1 MNVFQYSD
9 NSGGQGGHSKP
20 APAPKQAKPTP
31 PATTAAPKP
40 LGPPVYIDDSYGST
54 NYDEYETDYDQEY
67 VDIEA
72 DLDYESHSDYDTAEQ
87 SDYDDQNN
95 QQGKTYFTAYCTIAL
110 LTLAYILKSKPE
122 DPGNLSKNRTQTH
135 IFELTPNTPLIH
147 TSFTYSKLNMDDFSV
162 LTGLLGYLDIIHLK

>member
-72 DLDYESHSDYDTAEQ
+72 DLDYESHSDYDTA
-87 SDYDDQNN
+87 DYDDQNN
-95 QQGKTYFTAYCTIAL
+95 QQGETYFTTYCTIAL
-110 LTLAYILKSKPE
+110 LTY
-122 DPGNLSKNRTQTH
+122 
-135 IFELTPNTPLIH
+135 
-147 TSFTYSKLNMDDFSV
+147 LNFKIKVRRSRQF
-162 LTGLLGYLDIIHLK
+162 IKK

>member
-1 MNVFQYSD
+1 MLKDDKKNLFAGFLSGLFWNLEHTDLNVFQYSD
-9 NSGGQGGHSKP
+9 NGGGQGGHSKP
-20 APAPKQAKPTP
+20 APAPKQAVRKAPKPTP

-40 LGPPVYIDDSYGST
+40 LGPPVYIDDNYGST

-95 QQGKTYFTAYCTIAL
+95 QQGETYFTTYCTIAL
-110 LTLAYILKSKPE
+110 LT
-122 DPGNLSKNRTQTH
+122 
-135 IFELTPNTPLIH
+135 
-147 TSFTYSKLNMDDFSV
+147 
-162 LTGLLGYLDIIHLK
+162 YLH

>member
-72 DLDYESHSDYDTAEQ
+72 DLDYESHSDYDTA
-87 SDYDDQNN
+87 DYDDQNN
-95 QQGKTYFTAYCTIAL
+95 QQGETYFTTYCTIAL
-110 LTLAYILKSKPE
+110 LTYLNFKIKVRRS
-122 DPGNLSKNRTQTH
+122 R
-135 IFELTPNTPLIH
+135 IFI
-147 TSFTYSKLNMDDFSV
+147 
-162 LTGLLGYLDIIHLK
+162 

>member
-20 APAPKQAKPTP
+20 APAPKQAVRKAPKPTP

-72 DLDYESHSDYDTAEQ
+72 DLDYES

-95 QQGKTYFTAYCTIAL
+95 QQGETYFTTYCTIAL
-110 LTLAYILKSKPE
+110 LT
-122 DPGNLSKNRTQTH
+122 
-135 IFELTPNTPLIH
+135 
-147 TSFTYSKLNMDDFSV
+147 
-162 LTGLLGYLDIIHLK
+162 YLH

>member
-1 MNVFQYSD
+1 MVGFLWLFWNLEHTDLNVFQYSD

-95 QQGKTYFTAYCTIAL
+95 QQGETYFTTYIAPL
-110 LTLAYILKSKPE
+110 HYLLAYIIKSKSE
-122 DPGNLSKNRTQTH
+122 NLGNLSKNSTQT
-135 IFELTPNTPLIH
+135 IV
-147 TSFTYSKLNMDDFSV
+147 SKVSN
-162 LTGLLGYLDIIHLK
+162 

>member
-20 APAPKQAKPTP
+20 APAPKQAVRKAAKPTP

-95 QQGKTYFTAYCTIAL
+95 QQGETYFTTYCTIAL
-110 LTLAYILKSKPE
+110 LTYIPTLNQKSE
-122 DPGNLSKNRTQTH
+122 DLGNFSKNRTQTH
-135 IFELTPNTPLIH
+135 FFELRH
-147 TSFTYSKLNMDDFSV
+147 TSS
-162 LTGLLGYLDIIHLK
+162 

>member
-1 MNVFQYSD
+1 MLKDNKNPCLVGFFGLFWNLEHTDLNVFQYSD

-20 APAPKQAKPTP
+20 APAPKQAVRKAPNPTP

-40 LGPPVYIDDSYGST
+40 LGPPVYIDDNYGST

-95 QQGKTYFTAYCTIAL
+95 QQGETYFTTYCTIAL
-110 LTLAYILKSKPE
+110 LT
-122 DPGNLSKNRTQTH
+122 
-135 IFELTPNTPLIH
+135 
-147 TSFTYSKLNMDDFSV
+147 
-162 LTGLLGYLDIIHLK
+162 YLH

>member
-40 LGPPVYIDDSYGST
+40 LGPPVYIDDNYGST

-72 DLDYESHSDYDTAEQ
+72 DLDYESHSDYD
-87 SDYDDQNN
+87 DQNN
-95 QQGKTYFTAYCTIAL
+95 QQG
-110 LTLAYILKSKPE
+110 
-122 DPGNLSKNRTQTH
+122 
-135 IFELTPNTPLIH
+135 
-147 TSFTYSKLNMDDFSV
+147 
-162 LTGLLGYLDIIHLK
+162 

>member
-72 DLDYESHSDYDTAEQ
+72 DLDYESHSDYDTA
-87 SDYDDQNN
+87 DYDDQNN
-95 QQGKTYFTAYCTIAL
+95 QQGETYFNKYCTIAL
-110 LTLAYILKSKPE
+110 L
-122 DPGNLSKNRTQTH
+122 
-135 IFELTPNTPLIH
+135 
-147 TSFTYSKLNMDDFSV
+147 
-162 LTGLLGYLDIIHLK
+162 IHLH

>member
-9 NSGGQGGHSKP
+9 NGGGQGGHSKP
-20 APAPKQAKPTP
+20 APAPKPAVRKSTKPTP

-40 LGPPVYIDDSYGST
+40 QGPPVYVDDNYGST

-72 DLDYESHSDYDTAEQ
+72 DLDYEQ

-95 QQGKTYFTAYCTIAL
+95 QQGETYFTTYCTIAL
-110 LTLAYILKSKPE
+110 LTQSSNISA
-122 DPGNLSKNRTQTH
+122 
-135 IFELTPNTPLIH
+135 IFPKIGPTPI
-147 TSFTYSKLNMDDFSV
+147 FSN
-162 LTGLLGYLDIIHLK
+162 